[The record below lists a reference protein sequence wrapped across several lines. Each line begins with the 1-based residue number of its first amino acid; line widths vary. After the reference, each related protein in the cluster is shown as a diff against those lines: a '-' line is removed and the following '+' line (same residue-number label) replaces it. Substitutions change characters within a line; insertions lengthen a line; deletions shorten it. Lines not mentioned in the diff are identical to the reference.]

1 MPKNLKAAPPVIQRK
16 KDQQKAIDQCRTW
29 LSGPYLLVDT
39 ETTGVEDSDEIIEI
53 CITDMHGSV
62 LFDSLIKPTKKLL
75 KPEIIEKTS
84 IDMDMLKDQPTW
96 PEVWPTIKPLI
107 TERQIVAYNAA
118 FDYRLIEQTC
128 EIYDIDFAI
137 KYPKQ
142 CAMLVYAQYKNV
154 WNSWHGEYKWHKL
167 PRGKHRAHGDC
178 KALLKLINKMATDE
192 PPEISLP
199 SPSRNDNS
207 ITYVFDMNASES
219 SKPAYKR
226 SFHNRLWQASPIG
239 FIVFYA
245 FLFFCGFL
253 ILGSLL
259 ASCHP

>member
-29 LSGPYLLVDT
+29 LSGPYVILDT
-39 ETTGVEDSDEIIEI
+39 ETTGLEDSDEIIEI
-53 CITDMHGSV
+53 CITDMKGSV
-62 LFDSLIKPTKKLL
+62 LFNSLIKPTKKLL

-128 EIYDIDFAI
+128 EIYDIDHTI
-137 KYPKQ
+137 TYPKQ
-142 CAMLVYAQYKNV
+142 CAMLVFAQYKNV

-178 KALLKLINKMATDE
+178 KALLKLINKITTDE

-199 SPSRNDNS
+199 SQSRDDNN
-207 ITYVFDMNASES
+207 ITYVFDMNAQKPRKS
-219 SKPAYKR
+219 SFLAT
-226 SFHNRLWQASPIG
+226 LWHQSPLSTICLLL
-239 FIVFYA
+239 FAA
-245 FLFFCGFL
+245 FLSFTFFILFL
-253 ILGSLL
+253 GTLL
-259 ASCHP
+259 ASCNH